1 VSQNEAKHARKISN
15 RREGRTN
22 FRFGRGDFLKKNAFW
37 GLLGGHLNFTQRSQY
52 SMIVIQLQM
61 DLIELDE
68 LKRREHSIADQ
79 IKNLSSY
86 TETT

>member
-1 VSQNEAKHARKISN
+1 MAFVRNAHDASSLYHKEIEVNQAEQSLVQQRI
-15 RREGRTN
+15 RLMEE
-22 FRFGRGDFLKKNAFW
+22 FLNDLPSFDP
-37 GLLGGHLNFTQRSQY
+37 QY

-61 DLIELDE
+61 DLVELDE